1 MTDNANLY
9 AHFQKNFPVAPDAR
23 LLLTADGRSV
33 TYAEAQQASAR
44 IANSLLQLGATEGDR
59 VTVQVEKSV
68 ENFVSLFGC
77 LARGSGIPPTKYG
90 LHRGGAGLLSR
101 QCGADHRN
109 LCQ

>member
-59 VTVQVEKSV
+59 VSCSWSAE
-68 ENFVSLFGC
+68 VSQLIAC
-77 LARGSGIPPTKYG
+77 S
-90 LHRGGAGLLSR
+90 
-101 QCGADHRN
+101 
-109 LCQ
+109 